1 MSERY
6 DPQQPNY
13 ALDDILAEFSSTAS
27 ATSAPPPPEEPE
39 LEEEEEILDE

>member
-13 ALDDILAEFSSTAS
+13 ALDDILAEFSSTSS
-27 ATSAPPPPEEPE
+27 ATSAPPPPEEP
-39 LEEEEEILDE
+39 